1 MKMHKDSAPTRY
13 YETLERAHKD
23 AVTVTGA
30 QLEYVG
36 EESITL
42 LNTKTGERKEL
53 KNGDTFTEYLDW
65 IIV

>member
-1 MKMHKDSAPTRY
+1 MATRTPGPTRY
-13 YETLERAHKD
+13 YETLEGAQKD
-23 AVTVTGA
+23 AETIGGV
-30 QLEYVG
+30 LEYTG

-53 KNGDTFTEYLDW
+53 NVGDTFTEYLDW